1 MNNKLKVSLMLA
13 SVLLTVKGYS
23 ITINS
28 IEIKNS
34 KELPKEY
41 ILNNLP
47 VKVGEEYKNKDL
59 NDIYLSLLKTDL
71 ITNVNI
77 YPTKTEKGV
86 DLVVEVD
93 EVDNAMKKLQDRIAA
108 FEASKRTDLLVNSV
122 KIEGNKNIPTSEIEK
137 LVEVKLGEYFVPIT
151 VNNTV
156 QTLLNTGYF
165 KEIIPVVN
173 RDAKTKTVDITFKIT
188 ENPII
193 KTVQIDGVTAF
204 NKNDL
209 IKYSKLEPGNIL
221 NSYSLNPDMSPIMK
235 LYHQKGFLT
244 SKMESAMITDDGNVH
259 IVISEGKA
267 ASVKY
272 KKKVEIEENG
282 RLSESKAKLKTKPY
296 IFDRMTYI
304 KEGDFVTENA
314 ITSTIKEYYRT
325 GLFSSVE
332 PKIEKNAEDA
342 SKRDVTFVVTERPTT
357 SINAQVAYESKEG
370 LTGGLTLADKNF
382 LGRQQDVSISA
393 NFGTK
398 GNYDI
403 STSFFDPWLKGTKR
417 LQLGASLF
425 FKREKTKRN
434 DLLESYKN
442 FEISKGTKV
451 DLPYQ
456 LANTVRAEGSY
467 VYGGSLTVGKGI
479 NSDVFVTIK
488 PRIYGIKTTNA
499 EGIKSKKDKGT
510 PQVFVDYTLGS
521 ATLGLT
527 YDTRDDAAIPKSGS
541 LINLTTELGYIF
553 REKSLTQ
560 KAISDFRTEKL
571 LKAYN
576 DMKKHKVKTGNNG
589 AEETLENLEK
599 RVEQA
604 KDAYNSATKEQKSEK
619 KKVYEELSA
628 SYKKSVDEYFNNQN
642 NIPSLKEISKDN
654 NNKLK
659 RRAYYILNLD
669 ARAYQKVYKDKNSMA
684 YRLTFG
690 YASKGTPENMLFN
703 TSDGTTLRAFE
714 NKKSN
719 TLLTVT
725 AENRTYINDYVQLV
739 AFGEFGMY
747 NSETDSY
754 YKGKYNGIKKY
765 AGFFNKDNIKADIGL
780 GARLTTPL
788 GVIRLDYAWA
798 LFGHDRMPS
807 PTREKGKKVKGKFS
821 FGFGQTF

>member
-122 KIEGNKNIPTSEIEK
+122 KIEGNENIPTSEIEK
-137 LVEVKLGEYFVPIT
+137 LIEVKLGEYFVPIT

-304 KEGDFVTENA
+304 KKGDFVTENA

-560 KAISDFRTEKL
+560 QAISDFRTKKL
-571 LKAYN
+571 LNAYN

-589 AEETLENLEK
+589 AEETLEDLAK

-604 KDAYNSATKEQKSEK
+604 KDAYNSATKEQKK
-619 KKVYEELSA
+619 
-628 SYKKSVDEYFNNQN
+628 
-642 NIPSLKEISKDN
+642 
-654 NNKLK
+654 
-659 RRAYYILNLD
+659 
-669 ARAYQKVYKDKNSMA
+669 
-684 YRLTFG
+684 
-690 YASKGTPENMLFN
+690 
-703 TSDGTTLRAFE
+703 
-714 NKKSN
+714 
-719 TLLTVT
+719 
-725 AENRTYINDYVQLV
+725 
-739 AFGEFGMY
+739 
-747 NSETDSY
+747 
-754 YKGKYNGIKKY
+754 
-765 AGFFNKDNIKADIGL
+765 
-780 GARLTTPL
+780 
-788 GVIRLDYAWA
+788 
-798 LFGHDRMPS
+798 
-807 PTREKGKKVKGKFS
+807 
-821 FGFGQTF
+821 

>member
-1 MNNKLKVSLMLA
+1 
-13 SVLLTVKGYS
+13 
-23 ITINS
+23 
-28 IEIKNS
+28 
-34 KELPKEY
+34 
-41 ILNNLP
+41 
-47 VKVGEEYKNKDL
+47 
-59 NDIYLSLLKTDL
+59 
-71 ITNVNI
+71 
-77 YPTKTEKGV
+77 
-86 DLVVEVD
+86 
-93 EVDNAMKKLQDRIAA
+93 
-108 FEASKRTDLLVNSV
+108 
-122 KIEGNKNIPTSEIEK
+122 
-137 LVEVKLGEYFVPIT
+137 
-151 VNNTV
+151 
-156 QTLLNTGYF
+156 
-165 KEIIPVVN
+165 
-173 RDAKTKTVDITFKIT
+173 
-188 ENPII
+188 
-193 KTVQIDGVTAF
+193 
-204 NKNDL
+204 
-209 IKYSKLEPGNIL
+209 
-221 NSYSLNPDMSPIMK
+221 MK

-442 FEISKGTKV
+442 FELSKGNKV

-560 KAISDFRTEKL
+560 EAIAKFRTEKL
-571 LKAYN
+571 KEAYQK
-576 DMKKHKVKTGNNG
+576 MEQYKVKTGNNG
-589 AEETLENLEK
+589 AEETLKDLEK

-604 KDAYNSATKEQKSEK
+604 KAAYNSATKEQKSAK
-619 KKVYEELSA
+619 KKAYEDLSA
-628 SYKKSVDEYFNNQN
+628 SYKKSVDEYFKNQN
-642 NIPSLKEISKDN
+642 NIPSLKEISNDN

-714 NKKSN
+714 NKKTN
-719 TLLTVT
+719 TLLTAT

-765 AGFFNKDNIKADIGL
+765 TGFFNQKNIKADIGL

-798 LFGHDRMPS
+798 LFGHDRIPS
-807 PTREKGKKVKGKFS
+807 STSEKGKKVKGKFS